1 MDEKNELTV
10 NDKAKLNL
18 EATEITN
25 QIISEKDPSK
35 IDDLTQ
41 LFLLNKKKKDLV
53 RINKLSNLIDVIDD
67 EVIARF
73 EEEPESFDND
83 QLIKYMS
90 STQQIVN
97 STLQGINNTPAILIN
112 NQKNEIHINDSGLNR
127 ESRAKVLEVI
137 DNILKNNPDI
147 IDIEEDN
154 NQ

>member
-1 MDEKNELTV
+1 MDEKNELVV

-97 STLQGINNTPAILIN
+97 STLQGINSTPAILIN

-147 IDIEEDN
+147 IDIEEGDN
-154 NQ
+154 Q

>member
-1 MDEKNELTV
+1 MDEKNELVV
-10 NDKAKLNL
+10 NDKVKLNL

-53 RINKLSNLIDVIDD
+53 RINKLSNLIDTIDD

-97 STLQGINNTPAILIN
+97 STLQGINNTPSILIN
-112 NQKNEIHINDSGLNR
+112 NQKNEIHISDSGLNR

-137 DNILKNNPDI
+137 DNILKNNLDI
-147 IDIEEDN
+147 IDVEEDIK
-154 NQ
+154 